1 MKDNYLPIDKPE
13 ITCSMEQDLLRHSDD
28 SYVKEKLL
36 HLKRKNP
43 VVHAFLTAFSQASN
57 DPIMTM
63 FCGLIIY
70 KMLESQAEAD
80 FMNSETDITV

>member
-1 MKDNYLPIDKPE
+1 MKNNYLPTVKPE
-13 ITCSMEQDLLRHSDD
+13 ITCSMEQDLLRHSDE

-36 HLKRKNP
+36 HIKHKNP
-43 VVHAFLTAFSQASN
+43 VVHAFLTSFSRASN
-57 DPIMTM
+57 DPVMTM

-80 FMNSETDITV
+80 LMNSEADVIV